1 MNKYNCESKVA
12 SNRFDYV
19 MIYDCMHDLP
29 HPSLAM
35 KGLKEVLKEDGLVT
49 MLDINTSSDM
59 VLQVI

>member
-1 MNKYNCESKVA
+1 
-12 SNRFDYV
+12 
-19 MIYDCMHDLP
+19 MHDLP